1 MNTPLWVWGAFLAVV
16 LVMLAID
23 LLAHRTAHVISAKE
37 AALWS
42 ALWITLG
49 LGFAVVIWLWQ
60 GGEFASQYLA
70 GFLIEKSLAIDNVF
84 VFAVIFTFFQVP
96 RELQHRVL
104 FFGVIGA
111 LVFRAIFIALGA
123 VLLKEFHWII
133 YIFGAFLLY
142 TAYKLARAHGH
153 EIHPENNKLVK
164 LLGRFIPTTNE
175 YEGQKF
181 LVRRNG
187 VLMATPLLAVLL
199 VVETSDVIFA
209 VDSIPAIFAVTQ
221 EPFLVFT
228 SNAMAIL
235 GLRALYFL
243 LADLMDRFI
252 YLQKGL
258 AVVLAV
264 VGVKMLLID
273 IYKVPTTVS
282 LLIIGGVIA
291 ISIWLSLRATR
302 ASDQSASS

>member
-1 MNTPLWVWGAFLAVV
+1 MTVPLWAWGAFLAMV
-16 LVMLAID
+16 LTMLAID

-37 AALWS
+37 AAKWS
-42 ALWITLG
+42 AIWITLG
-49 LGFAVVIWLWQ
+49 LLFGAVIWVWQ
-60 GGEFASQYLA
+60 GGEYANQYLA
-70 GFLIEKSLAIDNVF
+70 GFLIEKSLAVDNIF
-84 VFAVIFTFFQVP
+84 VFAVIFAYFQVP

-104 FFGVIGA
+104 FFGVLGA
-111 LVFRAIFIALGA
+111 LVFRAVFIALGA
-123 VLLKEFHWII
+123 VLLKEFHWVI

-142 TAYKLARAHGH
+142 TAYKLATSHGP
-153 EIHPENNKLVK
+153 EVHPERNKLVHI
-164 LLGRFIPTTNE
+164 LNRFIPTTSE
-175 YEGQKF
+175 YQGQKF
-181 LVRRNG
+181 LIRKEG
-187 VLMATPLLAVLL
+187 VLMATPLLVVLM

-243 LADLMDRFI
+243 LADLMDRFV

-264 VGVKMLLID
+264 VGVKMLLVD
-273 IYKVPTTVS
+273 VYKVPTTLS
-282 LLIIGGVIA
+282 LGLIALIIGTSV
-291 ISIWLSLRATR
+291 WLSLRATKGSN
-302 ASDQSASS
+302 A

>member
-1 MNTPLWVWGAFLAVV
+1 MNVPLWAWGAFLAVV
-16 LVMLAID
+16 LIMLAVD
-23 LLAHRTAHVISAKE
+23 LFAHRDAHVISAKE
-37 AALWS
+37 AAIWS
-42 ALWITLG
+42 AVWITLG
-49 LGFAVVIWLWQ
+49 LGFAAVIWQWQ

-70 GFLIEKSLAIDNVF
+70 GFLIEKSLAVDNIF
-84 VFAVIFTFFQVP
+84 VFAVIFTYFQVP

-104 FFGVIGA
+104 FYGVLGA
-111 LVFRAIFIALGA
+111 LIFRAIFIALGA
-123 VLLKEFHWII
+123 VLLKEFHWVI

-142 TAYKLARAHGH
+142 TAYKLAKAHGH

-164 LLGRFIPTTNE
+164 LMGRFIPTTKE

-187 VLMATPLLAVLL
+187 ILMATPLLAVLL

-258 AVVLAV
+258 AVVLAI
-264 VGVKMLLID
+264 VGIKMLLID
-273 IYKVPTTVS
+273 IYKVPTSIS
-282 LLIIGGVIA
+282 LLLISTVIGV
-291 ISIWLSLRATR
+291 SIWLSMRATSTSKQSP
-302 ASDQSASS
+302 AS

>member
-1 MNTPLWVWGAFLAVV
+1 MNVPLWSWGAFLAVV
-16 LVMLAID
+16 LIMLAVD
-23 LLAHRTAHVISAKE
+23 LFAHRDAHVISAKE
-37 AALWS
+37 AAIWS
-42 ALWITLG
+42 AVWITLG
-49 LGFAVVIWLWQ
+49 LGFAAVIWQWQ

-70 GFLIEKSLAIDNVF
+70 GFLIEKSLAVDNIF
-84 VFAVIFTFFQVP
+84 VFAVIFTYFQVP

-104 FFGVIGA
+104 FYGVLGA
-111 LVFRAIFIALGA
+111 LIFRAIFIALGA
-123 VLLKEFHWII
+123 VLLKEFHWVI

-142 TAYKLARAHGH
+142 TAYKLAKAHGH

-164 LLGRFIPTTNE
+164 LMGRFIPTTKE

-187 VLMATPLLAVLL
+187 ILMATPLLAVLL

-258 AVVLAV
+258 AVVLAI
-264 VGVKMLLID
+264 VGIKMLLID
-273 IYKVPTTVS
+273 IYKVPTSIS
-282 LLIIGGVIA
+282 LLLISTVIGV
-291 ISIWLSLRATR
+291 SIWLSMRATSTSKQSP
-302 ASDQSASS
+302 AS

>member
-1 MNTPLWVWGAFLAVV
+1 MNVPLWAWGAFLAVV
-16 LVMLAID
+16 LVMLAVD
-23 LLAHRTAHVISAKE
+23 LFAHRDAHVISAKE
-37 AALWS
+37 AAIWS
-42 ALWITLG
+42 AVWITLG
-49 LGFAVVIWLWQ
+49 LGFAAVIWQWQ

-70 GFLIEKSLAIDNVF
+70 GFLIEKSLAVDNIF
-84 VFAVIFTFFQVP
+84 VFAVIFTYFQVP

-104 FFGVIGA
+104 FYGVLGA
-111 LVFRAIFIALGA
+111 LIFRAIFIALGA
-123 VLLKEFHWII
+123 VLLKEFHWVI

-142 TAYKLARAHGH
+142 TAYKLAKAHGH

-164 LLGRFIPTTNE
+164 LMGRFIPTTKE

-187 VLMATPLLAVLL
+187 ILMATPLLAVLL

-258 AVVLAV
+258 AVVLAI
-264 VGVKMLLID
+264 VGIKMLLID
-273 IYKVPTTVS
+273 IYKVPTSIS
-282 LLIIGGVIA
+282 LLLISTVIGV
-291 ISIWLSLRATR
+291 SIWLSMRATSTSKQSP
-302 ASDQSASS
+302 AS

>member
-1 MNTPLWVWGAFLAVV
+1 MNVPLWAWGAFLAVV
-16 LVMLAID
+16 LVMLAVD
-23 LLAHRTAHVISAKE
+23 LFAHRDAHVISAKE
-37 AALWS
+37 AAIWS
-42 ALWITLG
+42 AVWITLG
-49 LGFAVVIWLWQ
+49 LGFAAVIWQWQ

-70 GFLIEKSLAIDNVF
+70 GFLIEKSLAVDNIF
-84 VFAVIFTFFQVP
+84 VFAVIFTYFQVP

-104 FFGVIGA
+104 FYGVLGA
-111 LVFRAIFIALGA
+111 LIFRAIFIALGA
-123 VLLKEFHWII
+123 VLLKEFHWVI

-142 TAYKLARAHGH
+142 TAYKLAKAHGH

-164 LLGRFIPTTNE
+164 LMGRFIPTTKE

-187 VLMATPLLAVLL
+187 ILMATPLLAVLL

-258 AVVLAV
+258 AVVLAI
-264 VGVKMLLID
+264 VGIKMLLID
-273 IYKVPTTVS
+273 IYKVPTSIS
-282 LLIIGGVIA
+282 LLLISTVIGV
-291 ISIWLSLRATR
+291 SIWLSMRATSTSKQR
-302 ASDQSASS
+302 PAS